1 VNAALLRF
9 RVIAY
14 VVGTVLL
21 LLACVAMP
29 LKYAFDSPEFVEA
42 IGPVH
47 GSLYVIYLLVT
58 IDLSRRLGWSL
69 ARTLLVMLA
78 GTVPLLGFPVER
90 SVERS
95 AVRET
100 AASR

>member
-29 LKYAFDSPEFVEA
+29 LKYAFDSPELVEA

-58 IDLSRRLGWSL
+58 INLSRRLGWSL

-78 GTVPLLGFPVER
+78 GTVPFLGFPVER

>member
-29 LKYAFDSPEFVEA
+29 LKYAFDSPALVEA

-58 IDLSRRLGWSL
+58 IDLSRRLGWPL
-69 ARTLLVMLA
+69 TRTLLVMLA
-78 GTVPLLGFPVER
+78 GTVPFLGFVVER
-90 SVERS
+90 SV
-95 AVRET
+95 VRET
-100 AASR
+100 VTSR

>member
-1 VNAALLRF
+1 VTAALLRF

-29 LKYAFDSPEFVEA
+29 LKYAFDSPALVEA

-58 IDLSRRLGWSL
+58 IDLSRRLGWPL
-69 ARTLLVMLA
+69 TRTLLVMLA
-78 GTVPLLGFPVER
+78 GTVPFLGFVVER
-90 SVERS
+90 SV
-95 AVRET
+95 VRET
-100 AASR
+100 ATSR